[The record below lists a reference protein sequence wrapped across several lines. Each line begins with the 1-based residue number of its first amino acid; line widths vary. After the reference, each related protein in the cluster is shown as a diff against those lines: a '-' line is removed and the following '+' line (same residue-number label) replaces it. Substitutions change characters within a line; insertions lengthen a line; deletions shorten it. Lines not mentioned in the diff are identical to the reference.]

1 MDPTNPEV
9 AESTRRRSGY
19 NALKTIHKFSR
30 TMSLSMYSAHRDSEP
45 KELEDPKDA
54 EELSE
59 WSKNQDARRKHDY
72 QDGFFFDLPERETSF
87 DDSMHL
93 AIFLAE
99 NGHYTQSMVLLR
111 VALNTILTN
120 AMKEI
125 VVAIPSR
132 IEESK
137 FLTAMFHRKTDDA
150 NLSMS
155 REGVWDRRALTREKH
170 NIPIPKALGEL
181 GHSKIISGQQAWWRR
196 LQVTT
201 LNSHVHALDKVVDRY
216 RIEPFETE
224 RRFSDELWG
233 EFESIALAVLDLK
246 LCITRGFNKK
256 ALDLRFKG
264 YISKDV
270 KRQLKFF
277 DVSQYV
283 PVFSSNLPP
292 GALTRCTKCK
302 MKPLSNSKQKDG
314 DFVCGECHKSKKLP
328 ESAGS

>member
-1 MDPTNPEV
+1 
-9 AESTRRRSGY
+9 
-19 NALKTIHKFSR
+19 
-30 TMSLSMYSAHRDSEP
+30 MYSAHRDSEP
-45 KELEDPKDA
+45 EELEDPKDA

-59 WSKNQDARRKHDY
+59 WSKNQDEIRKHDY

-99 NGHYTQSMVLLR
+99 NGHYTQSMSLLR
-111 VALNTILTN
+111 VALNTILAN

-137 FLTAMFHRKTDDA
+137 FLTAMFHGKTDHA

-155 REGVWDRRALTREKH
+155 RAAIWDRRVLTRQYH
-170 NIPIPKALGEL
+170 RISIPEALAEL
-181 GHSKIISGQQAWWRR
+181 VHCKIISNQQTWYKHR
-196 LQVTT
+196 LQVPN
-201 LNSHVHALDKVVDRY
+201 LNSHIHAHDKVVDRY
-216 RIEPFETE
+216 RIKPFETE

-233 EFESIALAVLDLK
+233 EFESIALAILDLK

-264 YISKDV
+264 HLSKDV
-270 KRQLKFF
+270 KKQLKFF
-277 DVSQYV
+277 EVSQYV

-314 DFVCGECHKSKKLP
+314 DFVCGECHKSKKWP
-328 ESAGS
+328 ESEDTL

>member
-1 MDPTNPEV
+1 
-9 AESTRRRSGY
+9 
-19 NALKTIHKFSR
+19 
-30 TMSLSMYSAHRDSEP
+30 MYSAHRDSEP
-45 KELEDPKDA
+45 EELEDPKDA
-54 EELSE
+54 EEVSE
-59 WSKNQDARRKHDY
+59 WSKNQDEIRKHDY
-72 QDGFFFDLPERETSF
+72 QAGFFFDLPERETSF

-99 NGHYTQSMVLLR
+99 NGHYTQSMALLR
-111 VALNTILTN
+111 VALNTILAN

-137 FLTAMFHRKTDDA
+137 FLTAMFHGETDHA

-155 REGVWDRRALTREKH
+155 REGVWDRRALTH
-170 NIPIPKALGEL
+170 QYHTISIPKALGEL
-181 GHSKIISGQQAWWRR
+181 VHCKIISNQKAWYKHR
-196 LQVTT
+196 LQVPD
-201 LNSHVHALDKVVDRY
+201 LNSHIHAHDKVVDRY

-264 YISKDV
+264 YIGKDA
-270 KRQLKFF
+270 KRQFEFF

-302 MKPLSNSKQKDG
+302 KKPLSNSKQKDG
-314 DFVCGECHKSKKLP
+314 DFVCGECHKSEKLP
-328 ESAGS
+328 ESEGSV

>member
-1 MDPTNPEV
+1 MNPSNPEV
-9 AESTRRRSGY
+9 SESTRRRPGY
-19 NALKTIHKFSR
+19 NALKIIHRFSR
-30 TMSLSMYSAHRDSEP
+30 TMTLSMFDAHRDSEP
-45 KELEDPKDA
+45 EELEDPKDA

-125 VVAIPSR
+125 VVAIPGR

-137 FLTAMFHRKTDDA
+137 FLTAMFYRKTDDA

-155 REGVWDRRALTREKH
+155 REGVWDRRKLTRERH

-181 GHSKIISGQQAWWRR
+181 VHSKIIYGQSAWRRR
-196 LQVTT
+196 LQVVT

-246 LCITRGFNKK
+246 LCIIRGFNEK
-256 ALDLRFKG
+256 ALDVRFKG
-264 YISKDV
+264 WISKDA
-270 KRQLKFF
+270 KSQLKFF

-302 MKPLSNSKQKDG
+302 KKPLSNSKQKAG
-314 DFVCGECHKSKKLP
+314 DFVCGTCKEK
-328 ESAGS
+328 

>member
-9 AESTRRRSGY
+9 VESTRRRSGY
-19 NALKTIHKFSR
+19 NALKTIHRFSR

-45 KELEDPKDA
+45 EELEDPKDA

-59 WSKNQDARRKHDY
+59 WSKNQDEIRKHDY

-111 VALNTILTN
+111 VALNTILAN

-132 IEESK
+132 IKESK
-137 FLTAMFHRKTDDA
+137 FLTAMFHGETDHA

-155 REGVWDRRALTREKH
+155 RAGIWDRRALTRQYH
-170 NIPIPKALGEL
+170 TISIPKALAEL
-181 GHSKIISGQQAWWRR
+181 VHCKIISNQKAWYKHR
-196 LQVTT
+196 LQVPD
-201 LNSHVHALDKVVDRY
+201 LNSHIHAHDKVVDRY

-256 ALDLRFKG
+256 ALDLRFKR
-264 YISKDV
+264 YISKDA
-270 KRQLKFF
+270 KRQLEFF

-292 GALTRCTKCK
+292 GALTHCTKCK
-302 MKPLSNSKQKDG
+302 KKPLSNNKQKAG
-314 DFVCGECHKSKKLP
+314 DFVCGTCKEK
-328 ESAGS
+328 

>member
-1 MDPTNPEV
+1 MHRGVKVNPSNPEV
-9 AESTRRRSGY
+9 SESTRRRPGY
-19 NALKTIHKFSR
+19 NALKIIHRFSR
-30 TMSLSMYSAHRDSEP
+30 TMTLSMFDAHRDSEP
-45 KELEDPKDA
+45 EELEDPKDA

-59 WSKNQDARRKHDY
+59 WSKNQDEIRKHDY

-111 VALNTILTN
+111 VALNTILAN

-132 IEESK
+132 IKESK
-137 FLTAMFHRKTDDA
+137 FLTAMFHGETDHA

-155 REGVWDRRALTREKH
+155 RAGIWDRRALTRQYH
-170 NIPIPKALGEL
+170 TISIPKALAEL
-181 GHSKIISGQQAWWRR
+181 VHCKIISNQKAWYKHR
-196 LQVTT
+196 LQVPD
-201 LNSHVHALDKVVDRY
+201 LNSHIHAHDKVVDRY

-302 MKPLSNSKQKDG
+302 MKPLSNSKQKAG
-314 DFVCGECHKSKKLP
+314 DFVCGTCKEK
-328 ESAGS
+328 